1 MDIENKI
8 TDQGLI
14 CAFDLDGK
22 GGGRELSWQ
31 DINEAGQANV
41 VRWVHLDH
49 SARDSKSWLATESG
63 LDETII
69 DALLETETRPRY
81 LETGE
86 GILLVLRG
94 INLNP
99 DAQFEDMISIRVW
112 LDSKR
117 IITARHRRLQS
128 IQKIRDELLV
138 GTGPKDQAE
147 FLKLLIAYL
156 GNNIAVVIENLDES
170 IDQFEVT
177 TGARVS
183 SDSQG
188 ELGSLRRKTAYMRR
202 FLAPQ
207 REALDHLSR
216 SQSGLLSP
224 EAVAEFHEQANRMV
238 RYVEE
243 LDLAR
248 ERAMVVRE
256 EMLSNLAQDQNSK
269 MYLLS
274 LVAAVFLPL
283 SFITGVMGMN
293 TAGLPG
299 SENTMAFWV
308 VVVLMLLTGLG
319 ILLVFRRKRWM

>member
-1 MDIENKI
+1 MDNKSKN

-22 GGGRELSWQ
+22 GEGRELSWS
-31 DINEAGQANV
+31 DIKEAGQADV

-63 LDETII
+63 LDETIV
-69 DALLETETRPRY
+69 DALLEAETRPRC

-99 DAQFEDMISIRVW
+99 DAQSEDMVSIRVW
-112 LDSKR
+112 LDSGR
-117 IITARHRRLQS
+117 IITTRHRRLQS
-128 IQKIRDELLV
+128 TQKIRDKLLA
-138 GTGPKDQAE
+138 GTGPKDQAG

-156 GNNIAVVIENLDES
+156 GDNIAAVIESLDES

-177 TGARVS
+177 TGASASSVS
-183 SDSQG
+183 HG
-188 ELGSLRRKTAYMRR
+188 ELGGLRRKTAYMRR

-207 REALDHLSR
+207 REALDRLSR

-224 EAVAEFHEQANRMV
+224 DAVAEFHEEANRMV
-238 RYVEE
+238 LYLEE

-269 MYLLS
+269 MFLLS

-283 SFITGVMGMN
+283 SFITGMMGMN

-308 VVVLMLLTGLG
+308 VVVLMLLTGFG
-319 ILLVFRRKRWM
+319 ILLVFRWKRWM

>member
-1 MDIENKI
+1 MDNENKI
-8 TDQGLI
+8 TDHGLI
-14 CAFDLDGK
+14 CAYDLDGK
-22 GGGRELSWQ
+22 GGGRELSWLE
-31 DINEAGQANV
+31 IKETGQADV
-41 VRWVHLDH
+41 VRWIHLDH

-63 LDETII
+63 LDESIV
-69 DALLETETRPRY
+69 DALLETETRPRC
-81 LETGE
+81 LETRE

-112 LDSKR
+112 QDSER
-117 IITARHRRLQS
+117 IITTRHRKLQS
-128 IQKIRDELLV
+128 IQKIRDKLQ
-138 GTGPKDQAE
+138 GSIGPKDQAE
-147 FLKLLIAYL
+147 FLKFLIAYL
-156 GNNIAVVIENLDES
+156 GDSVAVVIESLDES
-170 IDQFEVT
+170 IDQFEVDMGLNGT
-177 TGARVS
+177 PVS
-183 SDSQG
+183 HG
-188 ELGSLRRKTAYMRR
+188 ELGALRRRTAYMRR

-207 REALDHLSR
+207 REALDRLSR
-216 SQSGLLSP
+216 SQSGLLYP
-224 EAVAEFHEQANRMV
+224 RVVAEIHEEANRMILF
-238 RYVEE
+238 VED

-256 EMLSNLAQDQNSK
+256 EMISNLAQDQNSK

-308 VVVLMLLTGLG
+308 VVILMLLTGLG